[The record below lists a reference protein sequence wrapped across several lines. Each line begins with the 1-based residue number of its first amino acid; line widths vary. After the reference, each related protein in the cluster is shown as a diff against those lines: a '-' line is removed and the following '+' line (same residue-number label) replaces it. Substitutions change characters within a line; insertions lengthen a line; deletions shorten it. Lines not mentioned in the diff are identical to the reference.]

1 MVQTGRAIRPGGGGA
16 TGIRS
21 AFCKVAAS
29 AGSTIVCYIDTDA
42 TGTEITVTCEIC
54 GGTALNAAFP
64 RLEDGDRIFVIQ
76 DGTTWRALQI
86 FQATETC

>member
-1 MVQTGRAIRPGGGGA
+1 LDIH
-16 TGIRS
+16 S
-21 AFCKVAAS
+21 AFCKTDAAGG
-29 AGSTIVCYIDTDA
+29 ATIICYLDTDT

-64 RLEDGDRIFVIQ
+64 RLENGDRLFVIE